1 MTMLNKG
8 DELMISTVKRL
19 KLAGLMIV
27 TGIAL
32 SACQTTG
39 SLSGQG
45 DLRLSQNTAKG
56 FRDDYMKNSFPLAF
70 AVSEDGKAY
79 SYYTCG
85 GPKCRNPTNDMNGA
99 ILNCQKRTTKSCNI
113 FAFRKDIVWKKAN
126 GTAITMAD
134 VDAWAGGKA
143 LSGAASLSNISLCKK
158 ALSSDGSSWSDDHY
172 AKAYVAE
179 AKNRDMKVNFC
190 AKVTGRG

>member
-1 MTMLNKG
+1 
-8 DELMISTVKRL
+8 MISTFKHL
-19 KLAGLMIV
+19 KLAGLLIV
-27 TGIAL
+27 TGIVL

-45 DLRLSQNTAKG
+45 DLRLTQNNAKD
-56 FRDDYMKNSFPLAF
+56 FRDRYMKEQFPLAF
-70 AVSEDGKAY
+70 AVSTDGKFY
-79 SYYTCG
+79 SYSTCS
-85 GPKCRNPTNDMNGA
+85 GPKCRNPSNHMNRS
-99 ILNCQKRTTKSCNI
+99 IQNCQARSSKPCNI
-113 FAFRKDIVWKKAN
+113 FAFRKDIVWKRAN
-126 GTAITMAD
+126 GTAFTMAD

-143 LSGAASLSNISLCKK
+143 PSGAASLSNISLCKK
-158 ALSSDGSSWSDDHY
+158 AVSSDGASWSADHY

>member
-1 MTMLNKG
+1 
-8 DELMISTVKRL
+8 MISTFKSL
-19 KLAGLMIV
+19 KLAGLLIV
-27 TGIAL
+27 AGAAL

-39 SLSGQG
+39 SLGGQG
-45 DLRLSQNTAKG
+45 DLKLSQNTAKG
-56 FRDDYMKNSFPLAF
+56 FRDDYMKNRFPLAF

-79 SYYTCG
+79 SYFTCS

-99 ILNCQKRTTKSCNI
+99 IKNCQKRTTKPCSI

-126 GTAITMAD
+126 GTPYTMAHI
-134 VDAWAGGKA
+134 DAWAGGKA
-143 LSGAASLSNISLCKK
+143 LSGAASLSNIPLCKK
-158 ALSSDGSSWSDDHY
+158 AISSDGSSWSEDHY

-179 AKNRDMKVNFC
+179 AKSRNMKVNFC